1 MGGVV
6 GILGMELQR
15 QGMNGLPGMQMGLV
29 NAMRTGSPLLDLLL
43 CAIVPILIGALSK
56 GLPMVGGLSLPTR
69 GWRWRFWIPMHVRS
83 IEYVEGG
90 SMRQNYLA
98 QALGLE
104 TDLGCTDRNN
114 LLQKAIRLYLANSY
128 AMDASQME
136 VTLTPGWKSGASPEG
151 AQSRPGEGRRPNFTG
166 SYSQLESFVISAFP
180 RKGEWVVVDEAKG
193 IEFMQQKLEDE
204 KKDANGNSSAMKCTT
219 VYYLRAYGP
228 DASARVDAWVTEAFT
243 WYKEM
248 RRADETNK
256 KRYLFTAMAPKV
268 GEKDDDKKLTFKQY
282 LLGDHKSF
290 RSLFFPEKDGL
301 LELVDDFLAKRGKFA
316 IDGYPNKL
324 GLLLD
329 GPPGT
334 GKTSLIK
341 ALATYTNRHVV
352 SINLAKV
359 KTNQE
364 LMDLFFDL
372 VFPVKGAEFP
382 LTLGFDNLIFV
393 MEDIDA
399 ASKVVFA
406 RKKKEAKGKSDGSLT
421 PEMSPQ
427 LPEISPTGDSDD
439 EEKCETP
446 NVVESLVQCL
456 TQSAVAAT
464 SDGDCVKV
472 GPAVCGSGWGKDE
485 DALNLAGLLNVLDGV
500 VDSPGRILVM
510 TSNHPEKLDPA
521 LIRPGRISKRI
532 HLGTMAPESLVGMVE
547 HYQATTLTEAQR
559 KELHGISGLAPARVE
574 QCCAEAD
581 SFDSLLR
588 LLSSA

>member
-1 MGGVV
+1 M
-6 GILGMELQR
+6 GILSMELQR

-43 CAIVPILIGALSK
+43 CLVVPIVIGALSK
-56 GLPMVGGLSLPTR
+56 GLPLINGLCLPS
-69 GWRWRFWIPMHVRS
+69 GWRWRFWIPMHIRS

-98 QALGLE
+98 QMLGLE

-128 AMDASQME
+128 KVDSSSME
-136 VTLTPGWKSGASPEG
+136 VTLTPGWKSSQGPEG
-151 AQSRPGEGRRPNFTG
+151 GKSSESRRGGGFTG

-180 RKGEWVVVDEAKG
+180 RKGEWVTVDEAKG

-204 KKDANGNSSAMKCTT
+204 KKDANGNNSTTKQTT
-219 VYYLRAYGP
+219 VYCIRAYGK
-228 DASARVDAWVTEAFT
+228 DASERVDEWVNMAFA

-248 RRADETNK
+248 RRNDETNK
-256 KRYLFTAMAPKV
+256 KRYLFTAMRPKA
-268 GEKDDDKKLTFKQY
+268 GEKEEDKQLTFKQY

-290 RSLFFPEKDGL
+290 RSLFFPEKDAL
-301 LELVDDFLAKRGKFA
+301 LELVDDFMAKRGKFA

-382 LTLGFDNLIFV
+382 LTLGFENLIFV

-406 RKKKEAKGKSDGSLT
+406 RKKKDAKAKSDGSTT

-427 LPEISPTGDSDD
+427 LPEAALASESDD

-446 NVVESLVQCL
+446 NAVQQLVDCL
-456 TQSAVAAT
+456 TQNAVVAT
-464 SDGDCVKV
+464 SDSDCVKV
-472 GPAVCGSGWGKDE
+472 GPTAVWGKDE

-532 HLGTMAPESLVGMVE
+532 HLGSMSTESMVGMVE
-547 HYQATTLTEAQR
+547 HYTAAELTEAQ
-559 KELHGISGLAPARVE
+559 KAELQGISGLTPARVE

-581 SFDSLLR
+581 DFDALIR
-588 LLSSA
+588 LLSSE

>member
-114 LLQKAIRLYLANSY
+114 LLQKAIRLYLANHY
-128 AMDASQME
+128 AIDSSNME
-136 VTLTPGWKSGASPEG
+136 VTLTPGWKSATAEG
-151 AQSRPGEGRRPNFTG
+151 QKPGERRQNFTG
-166 SYSQLESFVISAFP
+166 SYSQLESFVVSAFP
-180 RKGEWVVVDEAKG
+180 RKGEWVMVDEAKG
-193 IEFMQQKLEDE
+193 IEFMQQKLEEE
-204 KKDANGNSSAMKCTT
+204 KKDAQGNSSNGKCTT
-219 VYYLRAYGP
+219 VYCLRAYGA
-228 DASARVDAWVTEAFT
+228 DASARVDAWVTEAFS

-256 KRYLFTAMAPKV
+256 KRYLFTAMRPAAGAK
-268 GEKDDDKKLTFKQY
+268 EEDKQLTFKQY

-290 RSLFFPEKDGL
+290 RSLFFPEKGAL

-316 IDGYPNKL
+316 VDGYPNKL

-341 ALATYTNRHVV
+341 ALATHTNRHVV

-382 LTLGFDNLIFV
+382 LTLGFENLIFV

-406 RKKKEAKGKSDGSLT
+406 RKKKDSKEKSDGSLT

-427 LPEISPTGDSDD
+427 LPEVGPGESDD

-456 TQSAVAAT
+456 TQSAVAT

-472 GPAVCGSGWGKDE
+472 GPACSPWGKDE

-532 HLGTMAPESLVGMVE
+532 HLGCMSPECLVGMVE
-547 HYQATTLTEAQR
+547 HYHAVTLTEAQ
-559 KELHGISGLAPARVE
+559 KAELHGISGLTPARVE
-574 QCCAEAD
+574 QCCAEAED
-581 SFDSLLR
+581 FDALLR

>member
-1 MGGVV
+1 MGGVI
-6 GILGMELQR
+6 GMLSMELQR

-43 CAIVPILIGALSK
+43 CMVIPIVIGALAK
-56 GLPMVGGLSLPTR
+56 GLPMINGLSLPS
-69 GWRWRFWIPMHVRS
+69 GWRWKFWIPLHLRS

-114 LLQKAIRLYLANSY
+114 LLQKAIRLYLASKY
-128 AMDASQME
+128 AVDSKNME
-136 VTLTPGWKSGASPEG
+136 VTLTPGWKSGAGPEG
-151 AQSRPGEGRRPNFTG
+151 QKSEGGLSSRRSPNFTG

-180 RKGEWVVVDEAKG
+180 RKGEWVVVDEEKG
-193 IEFMQQKLEDE
+193 IEFMQQKLEED
-204 KKDANGNSSAMKCTT
+204 KKDAQGNAQNGKCTT
-219 VYYLRAYGP
+219 VYCLRAYGA
-228 DASARVDAWVTEAFT
+228 DASSRVDAWVNEAFA

-256 KRYLFTAMAPKV
+256 KRYLFTAMRPPLGASKEE
-268 GEKDDDKKLTFKQY
+268 EKQLTFKQY

-290 RSLFFPEKDGL
+290 KSLFFPEKDAM

-406 RKKKEAKGKSDGSLT
+406 RKPKKDSKSKSDGSLT
-421 PEMSPQ
+421 PDQSPQ
-427 LPEISPTGDSDD
+427 LPEAGPDESDD
-439 EEKCETP
+439 EAHQGDTP
-446 NVVESLVQCL
+446 TVVESLVQCL
-456 TQSAVAAT
+456 TQTATVAT
-464 SDGDCVKV
+464 SDGECVKV
-472 GPAVCGSGWGKDE
+472 GPSGWGKDE

-532 HLGTMAPESLVGMVE
+532 HLGGMTAESMVGMVE
-547 HYQATTLTEAQR
+547 HYHATTLTEAQTA
-559 KELHGISGLAPARVE
+559 ELRDIAGLTPARVE

-581 SFDSLLR
+581 SFEALVR
-588 LLSSA
+588 LLSSE